1 MDLKP
6 LRSVLRLKRLH
17 RIGGQWRRRGYLG
30 QRPTIRPSE
39 LERAVGPALHLV
51 ALLVN
56 RAVMAT
62 AQ

>member
-6 LRSVLRLKRLH
+6 PRGVLRLKRLH
-17 RIGGQWRRRGYLG
+17 RIAGQWRRRGHLR

-39 LERAVGPALHLV
+39 LERAVRSVLHLV

-56 RAVMAT
+56 RAVMAA

>member
-1 MDLKP
+1 MDLKS
-6 LRSVLRLKRLH
+6 LRGVLRLKHLH
-17 RIGGQWRRRGYLG
+17 RIGGQWRRRGHLG

-39 LERAVGPALHLV
+39 LERAVRPALHLV

>member
-6 LRSVLRLKRLH
+6 LRAVLRLKRRH

-39 LERAVGPALHLV
+39 VERAIRPALHLV